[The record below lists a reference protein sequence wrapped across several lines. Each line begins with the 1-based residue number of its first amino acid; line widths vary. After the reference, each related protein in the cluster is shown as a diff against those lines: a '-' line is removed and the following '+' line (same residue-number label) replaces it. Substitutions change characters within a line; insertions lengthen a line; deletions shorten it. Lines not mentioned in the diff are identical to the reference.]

1 MGKGIYFIHP
11 TGNENAR
18 AVVEGVAKRGLLLRF
33 QTTIALFPH
42 TFLNF
47 CAKGPFKVF
56 KRRSYAEKLYDF
68 TDSWPWYEIGRLLA
82 SKMKLQKLTAQESGV
97 FCIDNV
103 YQTLDKHLAKKIKK
117 QNNECGVYAYEDGA
131 MNSFRAAKAKNMICL
146 YDLPIG
152 YWKTMRGLLS
162 VERERRPEW
171 ESTLTG
177 FKDSEKKLAR
187 KDEEL
192 RLADHIFVASS
203 FTQKTLEDFSGTL
216 APISVIPYGFPPV
229 FEGRYYMPLK
239 DRKLKLLFVGGL
251 SQRKGVANLFE
262 AIENLRHKVEL
273 TIVGHKSVDD
283 CKPLNEAL
291 QQYHWIPSLPH
302 EEVLKVMREHDVLV
316 FPSLFEG
323 FGLVITEAM
332 SQGTP
337 VITTER
343 TAGPDLIEH
352 GKNGWLVKAGDTEAL
367 RSMIDSL
374 ITNAEQIERV
384 GKAAMHT
391 ARQRPWQVYGEE
403 LATKIQQLLTNGKY
417 A

>member
-1 MGKGIYFIHP
+1 MKLKVLLIHP
-11 TGNENAR
+11 TGNSFVR
-18 AVVEGVAKRGLLLRF
+18 AL
-33 QTTIALFPH
+33 
-42 TFLNF
+42 
-47 CAKGPFKVF
+47 AKGLNDSMLLSGFYTTLAIFNKSFLYYVAIGPLKEL
-56 KRRSYAEKLYDF
+56 KRRTYTNEIKNITYLF
-68 TDSWPWYEIGRLLA
+68 PWYETGRFIA
-82 SKMKLQKLTAQESGV
+82 SKLNIKWFNKHESGF
-97 FCIDNV
+97 FCIDSV
-103 YQTLDKHLAKKIKK
+103 YQTLDRYVAKKIKSQTK
-117 QNNECGVYAYEDGA
+117 TIGVYAYEDGA
-131 MNSFRAAKAKNMICL
+131 VSSFFAAKHKNMFCF

-152 YWKTMRGLLS
+152 YWKTMRELLS
-162 VERERRPEW
+162 EERERRPEW
-171 ESTLTG
+171 TSTLTG

-203 FTQKTLEDFSGTL
+203 FTKKTLEDFSGTL
-216 APISVIPYGFPPV
+216 APVSVIPYGFPPV
-229 FEGRYYMPLK
+229 FEDRYYMPLK
-239 DRKLKLLFVGGL
+239 NRKLKLLFVGGL

-291 QQYHWIPSLPH
+291 QKYRWIPSLPH
-302 EEVLKVMREHDVLV
+302 KEVLEMMREHDVLV

-367 RSMIDSL
+367 RLMIEYL
-374 ITNAEQIERV
+374 IANPEQIGSA

-391 ARQRPWQVYGEE
+391 AKQRPWQVYGEE
-403 LATKIQQLLTNGKY
+403 MANKIQHLLVNDDPS
-417 A
+417 